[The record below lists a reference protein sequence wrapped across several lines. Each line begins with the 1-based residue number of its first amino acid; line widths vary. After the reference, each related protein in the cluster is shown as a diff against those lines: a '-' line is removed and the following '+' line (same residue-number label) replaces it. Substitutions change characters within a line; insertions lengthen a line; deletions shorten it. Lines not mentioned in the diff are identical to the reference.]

1 MNYRRRDAK
10 DYAREHFKGIWAAAL
25 TPFAPDLA
33 VDEAGLRRNLR
44 HWIDDLGIDGVFVC
58 GKQGEFFSMS
68 VAERKRSFDIAVEE
82 LGGHRTILS
91 CSDQNLDTV
100 IDLAKHAQAIGADYI
115 VVHAPVLHFSH
126 KQDDTLYQ
134 YYQSISEQVEIG
146 IALWSHPDSGYLMSP
161 ELCARV
167 ADIPNVVAIKY
178 SVPRDMYA
186 RLTRLAGDKILVS
199 TASEEEW
206 FDNIVELG
214 WRLYLCSSPPYLLQT
229 KADRRMREYTDLAF
243 RGEIAR
249 AKAVRDSL
257 DPVRAALRRTR
268 PAEKFHAHSK
278 CWQELLGQAGGAV
291 RRPLLELTQAERDAT
306 RRAFELPPETR
317 RAQPTLVGG
326 LIEGGDMRRLHA
338 FNFQNWINQ
347 NQHLLKPPVGN
358 KKVFEDGEMTVQV
371 VGGPNE
377 RTDYH
382 DDPVEEF
389 FYQLK
394 GDMLLKV
401 VDNGNFYDVP
411 IREGEVFLLPAH
423 VRHSPQRPQEGS
435 VGLVVEAARPDEL
448 DAFEWYC
455 FDCRALVHRIEVK
468 VEHLVKDLPPLYEAF
483 YADEKARKCKNCGAI
498 HPGKRPPPGW
508 VKI

>member
-1 MNYRRRDAK
+1 MDYRRRDAK

-134 YYQSISEQVEIG
+134 YYQTISEQVEIG

-178 SVPRDMYA
+178 SVPRDMYT

-306 RRAFELPPETR
+306 HRAFESC
-317 RAQPTLVGG
+317 G
-326 LIEGGDMRRLHA
+326 LRLGA
-338 FNFQNWINQ
+338 
-347 NQHLLKPPVGN
+347 P
-358 KKVFEDGEMTVQV
+358 
-371 VGGPNE
+371 
-377 RTDYH
+377 
-382 DDPVEEF
+382 
-389 FYQLK
+389 
-394 GDMLLKV
+394 
-401 VDNGNFYDVP
+401 
-411 IREGEVFLLPAH
+411 
-423 VRHSPQRPQEGS
+423 SQRS
-435 VGLVVEAARPDEL
+435 SAA
-448 DAFEWYC
+448 
-455 FDCRALVHRIEVK
+455 
-468 VEHLVKDLPPLYEAF
+468 
-483 YADEKARKCKNCGAI
+483 
-498 HPGKRPPPGW
+498 
-508 VKI
+508 